1 MENQS
6 VTTWETFVAGAK
18 QFLNDVAFQ
27 YVPKLILGIVV
38 LVIGWKLIKLLNR
51 IMSRAYA
58 RHKVDPSLQ
67 QFLHSLIDI
76 LMKVLLF
83 VTVMGIIG
91 IQMTS
96 FIALLGAAGV
106 AIGMALQGTLQNFA
120 GGVII
125 LLLKPFK
132 VGDFIEQGSYAGF
145 VESIQIF
152 NTTLRTYDGRHVV
165 VPNTELATKSL
176 VNHFDQPQR
185 RVAIDVGLAY
195 GQSVEKAKEVLL
207 KVAADN
213 PLVLQDPKPAFA
225 TLEKLADSSL
235 NMRLYAW
242 TLAENYWQTLYSLN
256 EEVYN
261 AFRAEGLE
269 IPFNQ
274 MDVHIHDGKN

>member
-6 VTTWETFVAGAK
+6 VTTWESIVTGAK

-27 YVPKLILGIVV
+27 YVPKLILGIIV
-38 LVIGWKLIKLLNR
+38 LIVGWKLIKLLNHV
-51 IMSRAYA
+51 MNRAYA

-76 LMKVLLF
+76 LLKVLLF
-83 VTVMGIIG
+83 VTVMSIIG

-132 VGDFIEQGSYAGF
+132 VGDFIEQGSYAGY

-152 NTTLRTYDGRHVV
+152 NTTLRTYDGRHIV

-185 RVAIDVGLAY
+185 RVAVDVGLAY

-213 PLVLQDPKPAFA
+213 PLVLQEPKPAFA

-274 MDVHIHDGKN
+274 MDIHIRDGKD

>member
-1 MENQS
+1 MENQT
-6 VTTWETFVAGAK
+6 VTAFDSFLSGAK
-18 QFLNDVAFQ
+18 QFMNDVVFQ
-27 YVPKLILGIVV
+27 YVPKLIVGLIIFIV
-38 LVIGWKLIKLLNR
+38 GWKLIKLLNR
-51 IMSRAYA
+51 VMKRAYE

-67 QFLHSLIDI
+67 QFLHSLVDI
-76 LMKVLLF
+76 LLKVLLF
-83 VTVMGIIG
+83 VTVMGVIG

-96 FIALLGAAGV
+96 FIAILGAAGV

-145 VESIQIF
+145 VETIQIF
-152 NTTLRTYDGRHVV
+152 NTTLRTYDGRHIV

-176 VNHFDQPQR
+176 VNHFNQPQR
-185 RVAIDVGLAY
+185 RVTIEVGLAY

-207 KVAADN
+207 NVAANN

-225 TLEKLADSSL
+225 TLENFGDSSL

-242 TLAENYWQTLYSLN
+242 TLAEDYWKAIYSLN
-256 EEVYN
+256 EQVYN
-261 AFRAEGLE
+261 AFRDAGLE

-274 MDVHIHDGKN
+274 MDVHIRNEA